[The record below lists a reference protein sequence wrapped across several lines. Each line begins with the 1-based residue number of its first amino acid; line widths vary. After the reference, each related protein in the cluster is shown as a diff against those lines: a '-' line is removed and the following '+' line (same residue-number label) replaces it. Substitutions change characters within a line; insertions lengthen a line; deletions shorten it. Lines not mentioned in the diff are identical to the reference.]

1 VLVLLA
7 ACFSMAA
14 VVRGASI
21 SGTVTVDGSGV
32 GGISVDVYAWD
43 GESSYGILVASVLTA
58 PDGTYTAPD
67 LAAGNYRVGFRDNG
81 GNYAPV
87 FYDNAGDIQ
96 SATDLPLTAAQ
107 TASGINA
114 ALVSA
119 SSIGGTVTAANGN
132 APLESIAITAF
143 RQVGSNWEFVGGQIT
158 DTNGVYL
165 ITGLAAGS
173 YRLEFNDSLGVYAGE
188 FYNDKASLALADTVN
203 VPVSTSVPNINASLV
218 AASSISGTVTGPGGA
233 PLSGTINVNA
243 LADSGVQGVWIT
255 VSAGSTDAA
264 GNYTLTGLSSGTYRV
279 QFVDYSGNY
288 ATEYYDDAADVDS
301 ATNVVVG
308 AAATTS
314 GINAA
319 LSFAGY
325 NTWAS
330 NYGLD
335 PATNGAASADPDNDG
350 FLNGSEYAF
359 GTDPTFST
367 PSLMSTSYASNN
379 LVMTYMEKINGLVS
393 YTGQTNSNLVS
404 SPWND
409 MVITPVDDPDQ
420 AGVPTGYSRKILSI
434 PGSGKLF
441 YRLKASWN

>member
-1 VLVLLA
+1 VLFA
-7 ACFSMAA
+7 ACFSLAA
-14 VVRGASI
+14 AARGASI
-21 SGTVTVDGSGV
+21 NGTVTVAGSGV
-32 GGISVDVYAWD
+32 GGISVDVYIWD
-43 GESSYGILVASVLTA
+43 GESSFGILVASVLTA
-58 PDGTYTAPD
+58 PDGTYAAPD

-81 GNYAPV
+81 GNYAPM

-96 SATDLPLTAAQ
+96 SATDLPLTTAQ

-114 ALVSA
+114 ALVTA
-119 SSIGGTVTAANGN
+119 SSIGGTVTAADGT

-143 RQVGSNWEFVGGQIT
+143 RQVGSDWEFVGGQIT
-158 DTNGVYL
+158 DANGVYL

-203 VPVSTSVPNINASLV
+203 VPVSTSVQNINASLV
-218 AASSISGTVTGPGGA
+218 AASSISGTVTGPDGS
-233 PLSGTINVNA
+233 PLSGMINVNA
-243 LADSGVQGVWIT
+243 LAYSGAQGAWIT
-255 VSAGSTDAA
+255 ASAGSTDAA
-264 GNYTLTGLSSGTYRV
+264 GNYTLTGLSAGTYRV

-308 AAATTS
+308 AAAVTS

-325 NTWAS
+325 NTWAT

-335 PATNGAASADPDNDG
+335 PATNGAASADPDTDG

-359 GTDPTFST
+359 GTDPTFAT
-367 PSLMSTSYASNN
+367 PGLISSSYASNN
-379 LVMTYMEKINGLVS
+379 LVMTYMEKLNGVS
-393 YTGQTNSNLVS
+393 YTGQTNSDLRSGV
-404 SPWND
+404 WND
-409 MVITPVDDPDQ
+409 TVIAPVDDPDQ
-420 AGVPTGYSRKILSI
+420 AGVPTGYSRKILTS